1 MRAQGLLIILL
12 MPAVCWAQSSFTA
25 ARDRRP
31 TDDFAMSACA
41 NAAEREVRN
50 HTPGAGNIATGDAK
64 ASPATDT
71 RTDVTGGGTY
81 ADGAGAAR
89 HFTYRCS
96 YDLRTSATSDIS
108 VNSGF

>member
-1 MRAQGLLIILL
+1 MRYQGLLFVLI
-12 MPAVCWAQSSFTA
+12 MPAVCSAQSAFTN

-31 TDDFAMSACA
+31 TDDFAIRACA
-41 NAAEREVRN
+41 NAAEREVRS
-50 HTPGAGNIATGDAK
+50 HTPSAGKVETDNATT
-64 ASPATDT
+64 SPASDT

-81 ADGAGAAR
+81 QDGAGAAR